1 MAVGNLDFFNQVAPL
16 RPSDGVHINQN
27 DDYPAGGVDALTV
40 SLGSTATD
48 DILVLRKDTTE
59 EFVVGHDG
67 ALTALPSI
75 TIPGATGVAGI
86 VLQKTGTGQTTFAR
100 LRLPILETAPA
111 SAGLTKGDVWL
122 AKATTDVYRFALC
135 ISTAAG
141 TPRYGHRFTR
151 GTIGTASH

>member
-1 MAVGNLDFFNQVAPL
+1 MAEGIRTWDGAAVPL
-16 RPSDGVHINQN
+16 LGESEIKQQDAAADVLTITLASAVTGDALVVQDSTGTELFVIG
-27 DDYPAGGVDALTV
+27 PAGQLTFAGQAGTAGV
-40 SLGSTATD
+40 
-48 DILVLRKDTTE
+48 
-59 EFVVGHDG
+59 
-67 ALTALPSI
+67 
-75 TIPGATGVAGI
+75 

-151 GTIGTASH
+151 ATIGTASH

>member
-1 MAVGNLDFFNQVAPL
+1 MAEGIRTWDGAAVPL
-16 RPSDGVHINQN
+16 LGESEIKQQ
-27 DDYPAGGVDALTV
+27 DAAADILTV
-40 SLGSTATD
+40 TGATSMTGD
-48 DILVLRKDTTE
+48 
-59 EFVVGHDG
+59 FVVLQTVSGSEVFVIGSAGQLSILG
-67 ALTALPSI
+67 AAGDSGVILT
-75 TIPGATGVAGI
+75 
-86 VLQKTGTGQTTFAR
+86 KTGTGQTTFAR

-151 GTIGTASH
+151 ATIGTASH